1 MATVALAECRSAE
14 SVSVFPKIQEII
26 KQLNAKF
33 YERDVIIK
41 ASWAA
46 ILARQHILLLGAAGT
61 AKSLIA
67 DSICKRIV
75 GMSYFQWLL
84 TRFSTPEEIMGP
96 VSLKGLE
103 NDEYRRV
110 TTNKL
115 PEAHLAFLDEIF
127 KANAAILNSL
137 LTAVNER
144 AFDNGPRRIDIP
156 LVSVFGA
163 SNELPEVDELAALYD
178 RFILRYDVK
187 YIQDNKNWCS
197 LIAGAVTK
205 DDADSPFMTVTLEE
219 LEQAQEEVK
228 KVKFPENVINTM
240 RDVKMTLE
248 REGIV
253 ASDRRWKQTVRVLQ
267 AWAWLDGRDE
277 VTEQDLELLCD
288 MLWQEP
294 EQRTTL
300 VSKILSVTNPLDLE
314 ATRYYDDC
322 MGVFSQFSPNAPSHL
337 KEEIVAKLK
346 MAMNK
351 IDDTV
356 KIADKGKTRKLLEVR
371 ESIKNMYRQAIA
383 TLET

>member
-14 SVSVFPKIQEII
+14 GVSVYPKIQEII
-26 KQLNAKF
+26 KQLNVGF
-33 YERDVIIK
+33 YERDTIIK
-41 ASWAA
+41 ATWAA
-46 ILARQHILLLGAAGT
+46 ILARQHILLIGQPGT
-61 AKSLIA
+61 GKSLVA
-67 DSICKRIV
+67 DSICKRIG
-75 GMSYFQWLL
+75 GMEYFQWLL
-84 TRFSTPEEIMGP
+84 TRFSTPEEIFGP

-115 PEAHLAFLDEIF
+115 PEAHLSFIDEIW
-127 KANAAILNSL
+127 KGGSAILNSL
-137 LTAVNER
+137 LTAINER
-144 AFDNGPRRIDIP
+144 VYDNGKSRTSIP
-156 LVSVFGA
+156 LISVVGA
-163 SNELPEVDELAALYD
+163 SNELPQDEELAALYD
-178 RFILRYDVK
+178 RFILRYNVK
-187 YIQDNKNWCS
+187 YIQDSKNWCS
-197 LIAGAVTK
+197 LMAGAVNATN
-205 DDADSPFMTVTLEE
+205 SNNETTITLEE
-219 LEQAQEEVK
+219 LESAQQEVAR
-228 KVKFPENVINTM
+228 VKFPELVISTM
-240 RDVKMTLE
+240 RDIKMTLE

-337 KEEIVAKLK
+337 KEEIAAKLK
-346 MAMNK
+346 QAMSK

-371 ESIKNMYRQAIA
+371 ESIKSMYRQTIA
-383 TLET
+383 ALEI